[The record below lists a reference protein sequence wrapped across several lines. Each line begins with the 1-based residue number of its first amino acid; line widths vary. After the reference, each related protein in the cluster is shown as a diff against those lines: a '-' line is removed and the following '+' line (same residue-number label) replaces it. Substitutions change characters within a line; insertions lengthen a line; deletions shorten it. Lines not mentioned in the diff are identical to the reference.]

1 MSVRI
6 LIVEDYEPFRRFIC
20 SVLGRRAEL
29 QVVGEVSDG
38 SEAVEKA
45 DELKPDLVLLDIGLP
60 TLNGIEVARR
70 IHRLVPESR
79 IVFLSMESSLD
90 VVKKTLSLG
99 ALGYIEKLSSPS
111 EILAAVEAVC
121 QGKRYVSL
129 SHLLH
134 QRRT

>member
-1 MSVRI
+1 M
-6 LIVEDYEPFRRFIC
+6 
-20 SVLGRRAEL
+20 